1 MLAEARSNC
10 ILLASGSPRRAE
22 LLRQAGVP
30 FVVAPSNVPELV
42 PVRCANVAAHIA
54 NTALLKAK
62 TAFVQAHEDPEL
74 SRLTVLAAD
83 TTVVLDGRMLGKPAD
98 ETQARLMLRALS
110 GRTHQVTTGVC
121 LISRAGVQAFAET
134 TDVTFGALTDA
145 DIDAYVASGEPMDK
159 AGAYGI
165 QGLGGA
171 FVERISGDYYNVVG
185 LPLHRVLT
193 ALATLVTR

>member
-1 MLAEARSNC
+1 MLAEAQSNR

-42 PVRCANVAAHIA
+42 PVRCADVASHIT
-54 NTALLKAK
+54 NTALLKAGA
-62 TAFVQAHEDPEL
+62 AFANAHGDPEL
-74 SRLTVLAAD
+74 AGLTVLAAD

-98 ETQARLMLRALS
+98 EGQARLMLHALS

-134 TDVTFGALTDA
+134 TDVTFGAMTNA
-145 DIDAYVASGEPMDK
+145 DVDAYIATGEPMDK

-185 LPLHRVLT
+185 LPLHRVLAALA
-193 ALATLVTR
+193 ALATH